1 MNFLTREG
9 ERGENSAM
17 EIQDWSLPEFAI
29 ELLMRHLTR
38 GLPLSSR
45 KTQLDATQEP
55 NGKDKR
61 LSESM

>member
-17 EIQDWSLPEFAI
+17 EIQDWSLPEFPI
-29 ELLMRHLTR
+29 KLLMRNLTR
-38 GLPLSSR
+38 GLSLSSR